1 MVRGS
6 LGWRAAMVEIRPFTE
21 ELVDEAARLLAERH
35 RRHRAAEPLLVER
48 PDFAGEVRALVERGA
63 TGVAGSRDGRLV
75 GYLLGTRLADEVW
88 GPNIWVEQAGHAA
101 TDAEDVR
108 DLYAEAAA
116 RWVEEGR
123 TAHYALVPAS
133 DVALVDAWF
142 RLSFGQ
148 QHALGVRELDA
159 ADDPAPPDTV
169 VVRRATGDDL
179 EALVEL
185 GPLLSDHQAQS
196 PVFAR
201 GFDETE
207 EELRT
212 EIAADLANDS
222 WTTLVAEVD
231 GRIVSSFFLVPTEE
245 SGVHSGLARVPGAL
259 LLAWAATRPEARGT
273 GAGLALMAVSF
284 AHAREQGYTAMVVD
298 WRVTNLLSSRFWT
311 RRGFRPTF
319 LRLHRLL
326 DVR

>member
-1 MVRGS
+1 
-6 LGWRAAMVEIRPFTE
+6 MVEIRPFTE
-21 ELVDEAARLLAERH
+21 ELVDEAARLLEERH

-48 PDFAGEVRALVERGA
+48 PDFAGEVRALLERGA

-75 GYLLGTRLADEVW
+75 GYLLGTRLGDVW
-88 GPNIWVEQAGHAA
+88 GPNVWVEPAGHAA
-101 TDAEDVR
+101 ADAEDVR
-108 DLYAEAAA
+108 DLYTEAAA
-116 RWVEEGR
+116 RWVDEGR
-123 TAHYALVPAS
+123 TAHYAQVPAS
-133 DVALVDAWF
+133 DAALVDAWF

-148 QHALGVRELDA
+148 QHALGVRELDST
-159 ADDPAPPDTV
+159 DDPAAPQGV
-169 VVRRATGDDL
+169 VARRATADDL

-185 GPLLSDHQAQS
+185 GPLLPDHQAQS

-222 WTTLVAEVD
+222 WVTLVAEVD

-259 LLAWAATRPEARGT
+259 LLSWAATRPEARGT
-273 GAGLALMAVSF
+273 GAGLALMAASF
-284 AHAREQGYTAMVVD
+284 AYARDHGYTAMVVD
-298 WRVTNLLSSRFWT
+298 WRVTNLLSSRFWR
-311 RRGFRPTF
+311 RRGFRATF

-326 DVR
+326 DAR